1 MTLQVDV
8 LNVALVEDLLLEVT
22 VAVSSNENES
32 YSGAISV
39 ANAPQS
45 DNTEISGSL
54 AGASG
59 SFPGDSNTHRVVLD
73 AGLTDDDLPT
83 EVLITAALDD
93 GTQEQATVEVS
104 PDGGRN
110 GNGVERDGLTSREW
124 AAIGAGAVGTGYAL
138 NRLLDN

>member
-1 MTLQVDV
+1 MTLRVDV

-32 YSGAISV
+32 YSGGISV

-59 SFPGDSNTHRVVLD
+59 SFPGDSNTHRAVLD
-73 AGLTDDDLPT
+73 AGLTDGDLPT
-83 EVLITAALDD
+83 GVLITAALND
-93 GTQEQATVEVS
+93 GTQEQMVVELDA
-104 PDGGRN
+104 DGGFPWTE
-110 GNGVERDGLTSREW
+110 V
-124 AAIGAGAVGTGYAL
+124 AVGVVGVGGL
-138 NRLLDN
+138 VFGVDRLRRLADGRN